1 MRTVH
6 LRRTFFLG
14 WHLIAGRF
22 SFGGV
27 TMIFDRSAMLI
38 PVLIMT
44 GCGGSTMRVA
54 QDDPADGSAPVSLAP
69 APDPIP
75 DSSAAPSR
83 PSENPAAPAAPT
95 TQPDSTASSPT
106 QGYAPYG
113 AGASALELRRIG
125 QWTNTGISESRRLVI
140 RNANAWT
147 QFWAELGVG
156 ERPNIDFTK
165 YLVVAVA
172 AGQRSSGGYEISIQ
186 RVSQVNGDI
195 TIEVLQ
201 TVPSPNCVTTSALT
215 QPVDVVAVPA
225 VGAQSWSFLERQ
237 EVRGC
242 R

>member
-1 MRTVH
+1 MFH
-6 LRRTFFLG
+6 
-14 WHLIAGRF
+14 
-22 SFGGV
+22 
-27 TMIFDRSAMLI
+27 RSGMLI
-38 PVLIMT
+38 PVLILT

-54 QDDPADGSAPVSLAP
+54 QDDPADGSGPVSLAP
-69 APDPIP
+69 APEPVP
-75 DSSAAPSR
+75 DSTAAPKGAG
-83 PSENPAAPAAPT
+83 ENPATPATTTPR
-95 TQPDSTASSPT
+95 TQPDSTTPGPT

-113 AGASALELRRIG
+113 AGISALELRRIG

-140 RNANAWT
+140 RNANAWA

-156 ERPNIDFTK
+156 DRPNIDFTK
-165 YLVVAVA
+165 FLVVAVA

-186 RVSQVNGDI
+186 RVSQANGDL

-201 TVPSPNCVTTSALT
+201 TVPGPNCVTTSALT

>member
-1 MRTVH
+1 MMFHR
-6 LRRTFFLG
+6 
-14 WHLIAGRF
+14 
-22 SFGGV
+22 SGV
-27 TMIFDRSAMLI
+27 LI
-38 PVLIMT
+38 PVLILA

-54 QDDPADGSAPVSLAP
+54 KDDPADGSGPVSLAP
-69 APDPIP
+69 APDPVP
-75 DSSAAPSR
+75 DSTGTPRGAG
-83 PSENPAAPAAPT
+83 ENPAAPAPATP
-95 TQPDSTASSPT
+95 QSDSTTPGPT

-113 AGASALELRRIG
+113 AGASGLELRRIG

-140 RNANAWT
+140 RNANAWA

-156 ERPNIDFTK
+156 DRPNIDFTK

-186 RVSQVNGDI
+186 RVSQANGDL

-225 VGAQSWSFLERQ
+225 VGAQGWSFLERQ